1 MKKRFILI
9 LLALMC
15 LVPSVSLA
23 AESPA
28 AEVKNKALL
37 ESQGSVAYIP
47 ARALNGFS
55 GIGVIWSASS
65 KRVAFNRGAANLSL
79 IIGEKSAYINESPLP
94 LSNAA
99 FVEEGAVYVPLKLV
113 LDKLGLSASWSKA
126 PLSVILTNGEEK
138 LVLPAVARTPNPA
151 AKQTLKQPV
160 KQEQKTF
167 KVSKKSFTVQM
178 VTVDLMH
185 PDVRLNVV
193 LAGNE
198 IGKVEELS
206 SIAKRSKAAVAINGT
221 FFDAYTESA
230 HKAPYGYIVAGGEL
244 KMRAGGDRR
253 TIFTYDANML
263 TSMIPGPD
271 FNSAFEQGSIEG
283 AIQAGPQLVKDGA
296 VAVDVVEEGFRDPK
310 ILTGGGAR
318 SALGITGNHELLFV
332 TSSGATI
339 PQLAAIMKQ
348 AGAVQAMNL
357 DGGASSGLYYNGKY
371 LTTPG
376 RKISNALIVT
386 LQ

>member
-1 MKKRFILI
+1 MKKRFLLI

-23 AESPA
+23 AEGPS
-28 AEVKNKALL
+28 AEAKNKVLL
-37 ESQGSVAYIP
+37 EAQGGVSYIP

-55 GIGVIWSASS
+55 GIEVIWSASS
-65 KRVAFNRGAANLSL
+65 KRVEFIRGAVRLSL
-79 IIGEKSAYINESPLP
+79 TVGEKSASINESPFL

-99 FVEEGAVYVPLKLV
+99 FVEEGTVYVPLKLA
-113 LDKLGLSASWSKA
+113 LDKLELSAVWSKT
-126 PLSVILTNGEEK
+126 PLSVILTGGEER
-138 LVLPAVARTPNPA
+138 LVLPAVTRTPSSA
-151 AKQTLKQPV
+151 AKKAV

-167 KVSKKSFTVQM
+167 KVSKKSFTVQI

-193 LAGNE
+193 LAGDE

-206 SIAKRSKAAVAINGT
+206 SIAKRSKAVVAINGT

-230 HKAPYGYIVAGGEL
+230 HKAPYGYIVTGGEL
-244 KMRAGGDRR
+244 KMKAGGDRR
-253 TIFTYDANML
+253 TIFTYDTNML
-263 TSMIPGPD
+263 AGMIPGPD
-271 FNSAFEQGSIEG
+271 FNNAFEHGSIEG
-283 AIQAGPQLVKDGA
+283 GIQAGPRLVKDGA

-318 SALGITGNHELLFV
+318 SALGITKNHELLFV
-332 TSSGATI
+332 TSTGATI
-339 PQLAAIMKQ
+339 PQLAEIMKQ